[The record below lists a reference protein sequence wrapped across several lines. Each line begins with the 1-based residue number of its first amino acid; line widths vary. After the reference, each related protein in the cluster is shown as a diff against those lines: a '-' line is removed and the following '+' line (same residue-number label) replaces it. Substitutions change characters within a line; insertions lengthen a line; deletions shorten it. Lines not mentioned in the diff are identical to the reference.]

1 MPYIFTTMIRHIT
14 TILATLLLLGCGKS
28 GYTHN
33 DRTLYVTITPLRGIV
48 NELTCNDFD
57 VRVLVPEGASPESFE
72 PSARQLTE
80 LNDARLV
87 FETGLINFEQSL
99 TKSVAKERIVNL
111 SHGIELIEGS
121 CSHHHHHHA
130 HGIDPHIWTSPR
142 CLKQITLNIRDAVL
156 EAYPDSLKYSVAA
169 DRIIERL
176 DSLDHFCKEHID
188 LAGVDAM
195 MIYHPAYTY
204 YAHDYGIEQIAI
216 EHDGKEPTP
225 KQLTTLSERAASL
238 NIGAILI
245 QPQYNADKV
254 RPIAEQIEVEI
265 ITTNPLAEDIEG
277 EIRRITEIICR
288 DNE

>member
-1 MPYIFTTMIRHIT
+1 MPYRYYTMTRYIT
-14 TILATLLLLGCGKS
+14 AILATLLLIACGN
-28 GYTHN
+28 GNDEHN
-33 DRTLYVTITPLRGIV
+33 DRKLYVTITPLRGIV
-48 NELTCNDFD
+48 SEITCNDFD
-57 VRVLVPEGASPESFE
+57 VRVLVPEGASPETFE

-87 FETGLINFEQSL
+87 FETGLIDFEQSL
-99 TKSVAKERIVNL
+99 TKSVAEERIVNL
-111 SHGIELIEGS
+111 SHGIELIAGS

-142 CLKQITLNIRDAVL
+142 ALKQITLNIRDAVL
-156 EAYPDSLKYSVAA
+156 EAYPDSLKYSDAA
-169 DRIIERL
+169 NRIIERL
-176 DSLDHFCKEHID
+176 DSLDTFCEEHID
-188 LAGVDAM
+188 RAGVKAM

-204 YAHDYGIEQIAI
+204 YARDYGIEQIAI

-225 KQLTTLSERAASL
+225 KQLTTLSERAASE

-254 RPIAEQIEVEI
+254 RPIAEEVEAKI